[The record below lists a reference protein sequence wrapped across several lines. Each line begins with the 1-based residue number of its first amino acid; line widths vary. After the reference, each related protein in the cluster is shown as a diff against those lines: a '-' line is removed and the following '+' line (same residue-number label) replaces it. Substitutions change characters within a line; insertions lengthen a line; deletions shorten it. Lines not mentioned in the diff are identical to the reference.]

1 MKAAVVYYSMSGN
14 TQFAAE
20 KIAEKLG
27 ADLIRLVPKT
37 SYPAAGFKKFLIGG
51 RDALKA
57 AEPELEAYA
66 FDAEKYDLIVYDE
79 KLPRV
84 ELSSLLSAVHETGIP
99 SILLK
104 RRRDFCPRQ
113 FRLHRA

>member
-37 SYPAAGFKKFLIGG
+37 SYPAAGFN
-51 RDALKA
+51 
-57 AEPELEAYA
+57 
-66 FDAEKYDLIVYDE
+66 
-79 KLPRV
+79 
-84 ELSSLLSAVHETGIP
+84 
-99 SILLK
+99 
-104 RRRDFCPRQ
+104 
-113 FRLHRA
+113 